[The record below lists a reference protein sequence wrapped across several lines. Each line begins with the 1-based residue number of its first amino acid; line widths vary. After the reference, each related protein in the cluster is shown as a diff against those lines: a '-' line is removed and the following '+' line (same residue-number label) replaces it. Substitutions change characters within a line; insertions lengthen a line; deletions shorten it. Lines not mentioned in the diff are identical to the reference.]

1 LVVAYAQ
8 ARQPPPEL
16 SVVLLSS
23 FPQVA
28 QLLVSK
34 RRTDISGRGGRLRK
48 PQWMRVYFA
57 ARRARPAPPRL
68 DSSLSRE
75 IIDQEQTRGFTA
87 VMLHH
92 NALVAKPTAASSPDS
107 NSCPSCPRPIINNAL
122 ICPLLVAPFRLARPL
137 QPHVLLRV
145 ICNDIVGIAIRAS
158 HLFVGQAPWAEYLF
172 CTSATFDG
180 NSGELAGRVPSGD
193 QCGAAVHSTRA

>member
-16 SVVLLSS
+16 SFVLLSS

-75 IIDQEQTRGFTA
+75 IIDQEQKRGVTA

-92 NALVAKPTAASSPDS
+92 NAAVAKPTAASESDLES
-107 NSCPSCPRPIINNAL
+107 NSCPSCPRPNGGL

-158 HLFVGQAPWAEYLF
+158 H
-172 CTSATFDG
+172 
-180 NSGELAGRVPSGD
+180 
-193 QCGAAVHSTRA
+193 